1 MKVLVPIFESRSGS
15 TVYFD
20 QLKSIVGPKAIQVDS
35 IQFAPYLEFVPNIA
49 QRRLLTVTTV
59 RGYDLIHS
67 NADYGV
73 LFRRSDKPL
82 VVTVFHD
89 VFDENYQ
96 KFTTLAQKA
105 YHFGL
110 LKQRIAKALRNADRV
125 IAISQSTKTSIERTF
140 GAKHVEVIYP
150 GIDAELFRPKKFE
163 ARDEFAGKTRLLFVG
178 NLIKRKG
185 ADLLPAIMRKL
196 GTDYVLYYTAGLR
209 TQSTFTEPN
218 MVKRIAESE
227 NDLVNLYNESD
238 IFLFPS
244 RLEGFGYAVGEA
256 MACGKPIVC
265 TDASSLPELVLDE
278 QGGLLCRLNDVD
290 DFVEKVRFLGA
301 RPELRQAMG
310 EFNRKRLMSAFSISQ
325 MGTDYA
331 ALYQSFF

>member
-1 MKVLVPIFESRSGS
+1 
-15 TVYFD
+15 
-20 QLKSIVGPKAIQVDS
+20 
-35 IQFAPYLEFVPNIA
+35 
-49 QRRLLTVTTV
+49 
-59 RGYDLIHS
+59 
-67 NADYGV
+67 
-73 LFRRSDKPL
+73 
-82 VVTVFHD
+82 
-89 VFDENYQ
+89 
-96 KFTTLAQKA
+96 
-105 YHFGL
+105 
-110 LKQRIAKALRNADRV
+110 
-125 IAISQSTKTSIERTF
+125 
-140 GAKHVEVIYP
+140 
-150 GIDAELFRPKKFE
+150 
-163 ARDEFAGKTRLLFVG
+163 LLFVG
-178 NLIKRKG
+178 NLTKRKG

-218 MVKRIAESE
+218 MVKWIGESE

-265 TDASSLPELVLDE
+265 TDASSLTELVLDE

-290 DFVEKVRFLGA
+290 DFVDKVRFLGA

-310 EFNRKRLMSAFSISQ
+310 EFNRKRIMSAFSISQ